1 MGLKVVVDRG
11 VVGAA
16 EAFRELGEVQLMPA
30 AEMSAETLR
39 DADVLVCRSTIRVGR
54 ELLDGSRVGF
64 VATATIGIDHLD
76 IPYLESNG
84 IGWASAPA
92 CNADSVV
99 QWVAA
104 AMLLIA
110 ARTEREIGELRVG
123 IVGVGA
129 VGSRVQKLLGAAG
142 LPAPLLCDPPRARRE
157 SPEAFSA
164 LDTLL
169 PIVDV
174 LTLHVPLL
182 TSGPDVTVR
191 LLHAQRMSMMRPHA
205 WVLNACRGEVV
216 DGNALELALSAERL
230 GGAVLD
236 VWEGEPTPT
245 PSLVRACAAA
255 TPHIAGHSL
264 EGKFNGTKQAYD
276 AVCAYLGVRAIWHPT
291 LPSTRPLLIEATGKS
306 HAALVLEAAAAGYRL
321 DEDSQA
327 LVKIV
332 GLPEGEVGAAFR
344 RYRQNYPER
353 RELSSMTLTF
363 NPAFD
368 RLPEGLTALGAR
380 VC

>member
-16 EAFRELGEVQLMPA
+16 EAFGGLGEVRLLPA
-30 AEMSAETLR
+30 VEMSPDTLR

-104 AMLLIA
+104 ALLLMA
-110 ARTEREIGELRVG
+110 ARTERELGELRVG

-129 VGSRVQKLLGAAG
+129 VGSRVQKLLAAAG

-157 SPEAFSA
+157 SAVFST
-164 LDTLL
+164 LDALL
-169 PIVDV
+169 PEVDV

-191 LLHAQRMSMMRPHA
+191 LLHQQRLGAMRPHA
-205 WVLNACRGEVV
+205 WVFNASRGEVV
-216 DGNALELALSAERL
+216 DGNALEAALVAGHL

-236 VWEGEPTPT
+236 VWEGEPTPP

-276 AVCAYLGVRAIWHPT
+276 AVCAYLGLRATWQPT
-291 LPSTRPLLIEATGKS
+291 LPATAPLSLSPRDKS
-306 HAALVLEAAAAGYRL
+306 DAALILEAAAAGYRL
-321 DEDSQA
+321 DDDSQA

-353 RELSSMTLTF
+353 RELSSFILTF
-363 NPAFD
+363 NPPCE
-368 RLPEGLTALGAR
+368 RVPEGLAALGAR